1 MLKRKTN
8 FTVSSIEQNAP
19 RQTREDSPICCP
31 PTRFYFIWDVED
43 KDITPAKTTADDKET
58 EPKENDE
65 EMPEVE
71 TELNQAT
78 IQVLKVGMP
87 KKLHEER
94 TLKLLKREWHG
105 ENGWFF
111 GENGTISKIIK
122 LSTNSEDEYVKNVKN
137 EYVKVTNAPDDDVL
151 FLKEVIASK

>member
-1 MLKRKTN
+1 MSASK
-8 FTVSSIEQNAP
+8 I
-19 RQTREDSPICCP
+19 
-31 PTRFYFIWDVED
+31 IWEVED

-94 TLKLLKREWHG
+94 MLKLLKREWHG

>member
-31 PTRFYFIWDVED
+31 PARFYIIWEVED

-122 LSTNSEDEYVKNVKN
+122 LSNNSGDEYVKNVKN

-151 FLKEVIASK
+151 FLKEVIGSK